1 MEDLSGSLY
10 DHPAIY
16 DLVFGSDWRAE
27 RDFLVDCFAL
37 YATGKVKK
45 LFEPACGTGRLLF
58 RLARDGYQ
66 VSGLDL
72 NPLAVEYCNERLV
85 RHGYPASAFVADM
98 TDFTLP
104 KPVDAAFNTIN
115 SIRHLPSDKHARAHL
130 EATARAVRTGG
141 LYIVGL
147 HLISRN
153 YSGDDEERWSAR
165 RGNLAATSQLQT
177 FGLDR
182 AKRLERCRMEVNVY
196 SPTQQKR
203 IVEELRFRTYTRG
216 QWERLLPGSG
226 WEIAATHDF
235 CYNARQPIEV
245 DDDSEDVV
253 YVLRRTDL
261 PPSTE

>member
-27 RDFLVDCFAL
+27 RDFLVDCFTR
-37 YATGKVKK
+37 YATGRVKK
-45 LFEPACGTGRLLF
+45 LFEPACGTGRLIYRF
-58 RLARDGYQ
+58 AREGYQ

-72 NPLAVEYCNERLV
+72 NAAAVEYCNDRLE
-85 RHGYPASAFVADM
+85 RHGYPRTAFVADM
-98 TDFTLP
+98 TDFTLR

-115 SIRHLPSDKHARAHL
+115 SIRHLPSDKHARNHL
-130 EATARAVRTGG
+130 LAVARAVRPGG
-141 LYIVGL
+141 LYVVGL
-147 HLISRN
+147 HLIAHG
-153 YSGDDEERWSAR
+153 YLGDDHESWAAR
-165 RGNLAATSQLQT
+165 RGNLAATSTLWT

-182 AKRLERCRMEVNVY
+182 AKRVEQCRMEVNVF

-203 IVEELRFRTYTRG
+203 IVEVITFRTYTHR
-216 QWERLLPGSG
+216 QWEKLLVNSG

-235 CYNARQPIEV
+235 SYNINQSYPV

-253 YVLRRTDL
+253 YVLRRTEE